1 MEQETGI
8 SLRQG
13 RYPSL
18 LTNRCHLAWQVMH
31 KVEPCARAAGQSGVG
46 TANSGTNALARSAKL
61 TRPWQ
66 LVQLAV
72 PGRESSQRAVAEDDR
87 HGGRPCRQTGKARA
101 RSKATAAM
109 QVISDATVNRRR
121 FTFDVIGT
129 LRRLT
134 KKLSGP
140 ARRDEPH
147 FSKDRRDGSVSSASA
162 IVPHRSSVPRPASS
176 RDSGYCHELS

>member
-1 MEQETGI
+1 
-8 SLRQG
+8 
-13 RYPSL
+13 
-18 LTNRCHLAWQVMH
+18 MH
-31 KVEPCARAAGQSGVG
+31 EVGPCARAAGQSGVG
-46 TANSGTNALARSAKL
+46 TANPGTNALARSANL

-87 HGGRPCRQTGKARA
+87 HGGRPCRQTGKATA

-162 IVPHRSSVPRPASS
+162 IVPHRSTVPRPASS
-176 RDSGYCHELS
+176 RDSGYRPKPCRIML